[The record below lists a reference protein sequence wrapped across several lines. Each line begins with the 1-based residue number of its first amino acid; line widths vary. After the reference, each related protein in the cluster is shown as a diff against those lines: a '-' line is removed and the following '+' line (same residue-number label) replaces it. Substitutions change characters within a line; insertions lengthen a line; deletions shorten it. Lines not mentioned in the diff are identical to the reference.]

1 MSENKESLNII
12 DEFNASL
19 RELFGNK
26 DFEGLLSCVR
36 EFKEEN
42 YYVFLTKHQSLNNFV
57 YSDINDEQLFW
68 LRGQVKQ
75 VKSVFEELDS
85 KNKSTLGGVLEYE
98 EARKKRGDCWFL
110 EVFANERVLKELII
124 NFNQDLVN
132 GDVNSFIKN
141 VRGLGFD
148 EGDLQ
153 SLKTLCGDIIKG
165 DYRKQYKTHKEFKD
179 GRAVSA
185 ISDILVS
192 VKQENEALAKGQ
204 ASREFLKQEAEN
216 KNFNSLLEFSKRVL
230 KEKDQNLAQAEY
242 DALKDAI
249 YFDLDGNEFN
259 WLRDELKQVRKTF
272 KELEF
277 EQRSTSGYVRGL
289 VRANNKVADCWLLD
303 LFVGERLLKDVVAGV
318 KGNTGQEGLRSVEP
332 IVQNLELDEKE
343 GECLKELCVDIKH
356 GLHTK
361 RIEFENPEIVEEVF
375 YAVNSLSSMKFAED
389 FPTA

>member
-12 DEFNASL
+12 DEFNVSL
-19 RELFGNK
+19 RELFENK
-26 DFEGLLSCVR
+26 DFEGLLRHVR

-42 YYVFLTKHQSLNNFV
+42 YYIFLTKHQSLNNFV

-141 VRGLGFD
+141 VRGMGFD

>member
-141 VRGLGFD
+141 VRGMGFD